1 MSAADLR
8 RHALRWAPV
17 AACAVILVW
26 HSLQYDFVTD
36 DAYIS
41 FVYSRNLAEHGQL
54 TFNLGQPVEGYT
66 NFLWTFLLGILMLVG
81 IDPAWSSR
89 VLGTLCGIGTL
100 VVAFRL
106 TERLLGTPR
115 PQAWREISGWPVI
128 APLLLAWS
136 SGFACWCSGGLE
148 TQLFT
153 LLVAL
158 AIEAYVVSEDGE
170 PLRLQ
175 RAGLYLALAAMTR
188 PEGLLVAGVIA
199 AHRVGLNLGYR
210 RRVLPDVAEW
220 RAIGAFLILWAP
232 WFAWRWWYYGWP
244 FPNTYYVKATG
255 TLQLAPNDPGVWA
268 YGGHYL
274 AAWVHQVHL
283 VWIAPVLALGLIAR
297 PRTARFAFATLA
309 VLLAA
314 AYLYY
319 TASVGGDFMGL
330 HRFIMPIFVLVA
342 VLAALG
348 FARAAAWLAERRVP
362 WAAPAGVAAIAVL
375 AFAWS
380 QWRLTNES
388 LRWDNLFSDNG
399 IDTPA
404 YLNLYTKDRAAIG
417 RAMASCFEPDDFSVV
432 GGAGA
437 QPYFGRMQAIDI
449 YGLVSDRIAHED
461 RRVKA
466 RPGHDK
472 WGTDEDVLSYDPT
485 FLFYCYDL
493 TAGQKAAQPGC
504 GEMIAKGYERVSMH
518 IPGLHDLR
526 DPRLPAEY
534 YTFLVK
540 KSRHFECPGLVR

>member
-17 AACAVILVW
+17 AACAAILVW

-41 FVYSRNLAEHGQL
+41 FVYSRNFAEHGQL

-66 NFLWTFLLGILMLVG
+66 NFLWTFVLGILMVVG

-106 TERLLGTPR
+106 CERLLGTPR
-115 PQAWREISGWPVI
+115 ATTWREISGWPVV

-136 SGFACWCSGGLE
+136 SGFACWSSGGLE

-153 LLVAL
+153 LLVTL
-158 AIEAYVVSEDGE
+158 AIEAYIVSEDGE

-175 RAGLYLALAAMTR
+175 RAGFYLALAAMTR
-188 PEGLLVAGVIA
+188 PEGLLVAGVIV
-199 AHRVGLNLGYR
+199 AHRVALNLGYR

-220 RAIGAFLILWAP
+220 RTIGAFLMLWAP

-255 TLQLAPNDPGVWA
+255 KLMLDPKDPGVWA
-268 YGGHYL
+268 YGTHYL
-274 AAWVHQVHL
+274 WVWVQQVKL
-283 VWIAPVLALGLIAR
+283 LWIAPLLAIGLVAR
-297 PRTARFAFATLA
+297 PRTPRFAFATLA
-309 VLLAA
+309 VALTV
-314 AYLYY
+314 AYLGY

-342 VLAALG
+342 VTATLG
-348 FARAAAWLAERRVP
+348 FGRLASWLK
-362 WAAPAGVAAIAVL
+362 APVIVGIATIVIG

-380 QWRLTNES
+380 QWRLTSES

-417 RAMASCFEPDDFSVV
+417 RAMASCFKDDDFSVV

-437 QPYFGRMQAIDI
+437 QPYFGRMRAIDI
-449 YGLVSDRIAHED
+449 YGLVSDRIAHNSP
-461 RRVKA
+461 RVKA

-472 WGTDEDVLSYDPT
+472 WGSDEDVLSYDPT
-485 FLFYCYDL
+485 FLFYCYNISADP
-493 TAGQKAAQPGC
+493 KAQPNGC

-518 IPGLHDLR
+518 IPGLHDLN
-526 DPRLPAEY
+526 DPRKPADW

-540 KSRHFECPGLVR
+540 KSRHFECPGLAR